1 MPDISSHPFLLLVFP
16 ISLFAIITHPFS
28 HLRNLVSY
36 LTLPFM
42 TTKSSSYV
50 INFTPKLFLLF
61 FSTALIQATITFSW
75 ATRLMLYPDFPIQI
89 CPTSVHFLHNI
100 FQNLLELYIFFSQEK
115 KKTPQNINKA
125 HQVFPFLTSPGSS
138 LWFTSVRLAS
148 RTFVSGCSP
157 SYIEL
162 SVVFLALN
170 ELSLLFVF
178 PCPASPVND
187 ILQASLS

>member
-115 KKTPQNINKA
+115 KKHLKILTRPTRSSHSLLLQVHLCGSLQCVWHHA
-125 HQVFPFLTSPGSS
+125 H
-138 LWFTSVRLAS
+138 
-148 RTFVSGCSP
+148 
-157 SYIEL
+157 
-162 SVVFLALN
+162 
-170 ELSLLFVF
+170 LSLDAPQATLSF
-178 PCPASPVND
+178 
-187 ILQASLS
+187 LQFSQP